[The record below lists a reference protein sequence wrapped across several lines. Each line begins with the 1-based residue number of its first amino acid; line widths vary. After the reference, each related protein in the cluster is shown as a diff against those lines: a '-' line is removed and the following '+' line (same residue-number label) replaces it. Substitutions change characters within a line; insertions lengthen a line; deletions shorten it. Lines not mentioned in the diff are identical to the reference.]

1 VRILC
6 FLAAFLFLGAGVT
19 AQAQPAQME
28 RLVEIRLIAERS
40 SVSAGEDIWVGIEQT
55 IAPEWHTYWRNPGD
69 SGTEPRVEWTL
80 PEGFAIGDIQWPLPE
95 KIPYGPM
102 MNYGY
107 DGTVTLLQKLTIPSK
122 IPQGPITLE
131 AVVELLVCKD
141 ICIPEQGTY
150 SLILNDPAQ
159 ANVAAKTAIENALSA
174 VPVPVEWPADFS
186 EKDGQ
191 FHLSLSPKPEEF
203 LSPIKPQTLDFFPID
218 WGVVDNAAAADLRL
232 SEGKILLQ
240 QKRGDRQLAE
250 LPTLAGVIA
259 YETMDGKRQSVTFST
274 ANPLAASQNT
284 AGFTDA
290 EKAETLIMA
299 LLFALIGGVILNL
312 MPCVFP
318 VLSLKAL
325 SLVKIAE
332 KHPDMARIHGLSY
345 TAGVVLS
352 FVAIAAL
359 LIGLKAAGAQIGW
372 GFQLQN
378 PAIVTGLMLLLLVIA
393 LNLLGVFEIKNPFG
407 NLGTKL
413 ASGQGYSA
421 TFFTGVLATLVAT
434 PCTAPFMAGAIAYAL
449 LQSELVALIVFA
461 ALGLGLALPYLL
473 LSFLP
478 ALQRMLPKPGAWM
491 VTFRKILSIPMFL
504 AALWL
509 GWVLLQQIGP
519 HKNPPAFGAPYSQSA
534 LDAALQTDQPVFV
547 EMTAAWCITC
557 KVNHATSIN
566 IDSTRALF
574 EKHNVAYL
582 IGDWTNQDPEI
593 TKFLQDYGRSGVPIY
608 VYYGPKQTGAAD
620 RPKPIVLP
628 QILTPAIVADVFEP
642 AQP

>member
-1 VRILC
+1 VRILS
-6 FLAAFLFLGAGVT
+6 FLAAFLLLGVGVA
-19 AQAQPAQME
+19 AQAQPAQTE
-28 RLVEIRLIAERS
+28 RLVDIRLIAERS
-40 SVSAGEDIWVGIEQT
+40 SVAGGDEIWIGIEQT

-69 SGTEPRVEWTL
+69 SGMEPRIEWAL
-80 PEGFAIGDIQWPLPE
+80 PQGFEMGAVQWPLPE
-95 KIPYGPM
+95 KIPYDSL

-107 DGTVTLLQKLTIPSK
+107 DGTVVLLQKLKIPST
-122 IPQGPITLE
+122 IPQGKL
-131 AVVELLVCKD
+131 ALQASVEILVCKD

-150 SLILNDPAQ
+150 TLMLNDPAQ
-159 ANVAAKTAIENALSA
+159 AVFEGSAQIENALKT
-174 VPVPVEWPADFS
+174 VPLPVQWPVEIS

-191 FHLSLSPKPEEF
+191 FIVKLTPEPSEI
-203 LSPIKPQTLDFFPID
+203 LGTIKPQTLDFFPID
-218 WGVVDNAAAADLRL
+218 WGLVDNAVKTQAQI
-232 SEGKILLQ
+232 ENGQIILQ
-240 QKRGDRQLAE
+240 QKRGDRAAE
-250 LPTLAGVIA
+250 NLPSFAGVVA
-259 YETMDGKRQSVTFST
+259 YETATGTKQSVEFTT
-274 ANPLAASQNT
+274 ALTAAAQDN
-284 AGFTDA
+284 AAAFTDA
-290 EKAETLIMA
+290 EKANNIITA

-359 LIGLKAAGAQIGW
+359 LIALKAAGAQIGW

-378 PAIVTGLMLLLLVIA
+378 PAIVTGLMLLLLAIG
-393 LNLLGVFEIKNPFG
+393 LNMAGVFELKNPFG
-407 NLGTKL
+407 NVGTKL
-413 ASGQGYSA
+413 ASGHGYSA

-449 LQSELVALIVFA
+449 LQSELVALIIFA

-478 ALQRMLPKPGAWM
+478 ALQKMLPKPGAWM
-491 VTFRKILSIPMFL
+491 VTFRKILSVPMFL

-566 IDSTRALF
+566 IDATQALF
-574 EKHNVAYL
+574 EEHNVSYL

-608 VYYGPKQTGAAD
+608 VYYGPKQNGGAD

-628 QILTPAIVADVFEP
+628 QILTPAIVAGIFEP
-642 AQP
+642 AQQ